1 MSLLTV
7 FVNYFIIPTLASFF
21 LNNFNRFN
29 TYPSRYLWYQV
40 YWPTNLE
47 HLLHGLLPC
56 QLLLMLF
63 SHFLSHRYDALLY
76 TLLASWRLCI
86 SFALCISSS
95 QYVCYWPI
103 ALVGQM
109 DFRKVLYSYVSCCF
123 SGGLNSGKPWIRLIM
138 TLVLGKLIHLLIM
151 RWAFHS
157 LIIPIFSFIMLF
169 IFIVNV
175 VITMGLIIIF
185 ISLFIVLQTVKYFN
199 NEGYET
205 DHYDKYLKSK

>member
-1 MSLLTV
+1 MFSHSIDHLGTEHGRYLVGIVSSPFNFLVSMSLLTV

-103 ALVGQM
+103 ALVGRTNGFSKSSLLLYFLLFQWRTK
-109 DFRKVLYSYVSCCF
+109 FRKAMNKADNDASTRQ
-123 SGGLNSGKPWIRLIM
+123 ID
-138 TLVLGKLIHLLIM
+138 
-151 RWAFHS
+151 S
-157 LIIPIFSFIMLF
+157 LINYEVNISFTNNTNILNYYA
-169 IFIVNV
+169 V
-175 VITMGLIIIF
+175 
-185 ISLFIVLQTVKYFN
+185 YF
-199 NEGYET
+199 YR
-205 DHYDKYLKSK
+205 